1 MKPGWIRSLER
12 LYKRRFPSDR
22 AYSLDQAREIALL
35 SRCINRQIGF
45 LIDRRGKIDKVIV
58 GDANGLIIPELP
70 PVSGRRPRGLRLFH
84 THLGSSPLNQEDLT
98 DMLFLRLDGALVL
111 TVSESGEPRQWQW
124 ASLAADSSDNP
135 YLISPLLPW
144 HDCSCDLVE
153 RLETENIT
161 ARVSENGSRRAFLV
175 SVSSEPRFVQ
185 ERNLKELGE
194 LAKTAGLEVAG
205 EICQRVQTPH
215 PAHILGKGKLAEL
228 EILALNADAEILIFD
243 GELNPAQLNN
253 LAEITRRKVL
263 DRTQLILDIFAG
275 RASSKAGKLQAEL
288 AQLAYNQPRLA
299 GRHKALDR
307 LMGGVGGRGPG
318 ESKLETDRR
327 KIRERMTFLKRELE
341 KIRKR
346 RASARAARERN
357 GIPVCSLVGYTNAG
371 KSTLLNILT
380 SSSIYTADLHFATLD
395 PTTRRLRFPRER
407 SIVLSDTVGFVRNLP
422 RELIDAFRATL
433 EELDVADLL
442 LLVADAAD
450 DEAFL
455 RIEAV
460 KATLEELSL
469 DRKKTILVFNKV
481 DLLSREQRGA
491 LSEEFPDAVFVSA
504 KSGESLE
511 ILLNR
516 IEAELFGKEDGH
528 E

>member
-1 MKPGWIRSLER
+1 M
-12 LYKRRFPSDR
+12 
-22 AYSLDQAREIALL
+22 
-35 SRCINRQIGF
+35 
-45 LIDRRGKIDKVIV
+45 VIV

-70 PVSGRRPRGLRLFH
+70 PVAGRKLRGLRLLH
-84 THLGSSPLNQEDLT
+84 TRLGSSLLNQEDLT
-98 DMLFLRLDGALVL
+98 DMLFLRLDGVIVL
-111 TVSESGEPRQWQW
+111 TVSELGEPEKWQW
-124 ASLAADSSDNP
+124 ASLAADSSDSP
-135 YLISPLLPW
+135 YLLSSSLPW
-144 HDCSCDLVE
+144 HENSCELVE
-153 RLETENIT
+153 RLETENI
-161 ARVSENGSRRAFLV
+161 AAPVSKNGARRAFLV
-175 SVSSEPRFVQ
+175 SVSNEPRFVQ

-194 LAKTAGLEVAG
+194 LAKTAGLEVGG
-205 EICQRVQTPH
+205 ELCQRVQTPH
-215 PAHILGKGKLAEL
+215 PSYILGKGKLAEL

-288 AQLAYNQPRLA
+288 AQLAYNQPRLT

-318 ESKLETDRR
+318 ESRLETDRR
-327 KIRERMTFLKRELE
+327 KIRDRMTFLKRELD

-380 SSSIYTADLHFATLD
+380 SSSIYTADSHFASLD
-395 PTTRRLRFPRER
+395 PTTRRLRFPKER
-407 SIVLSDTVGFVRNLP
+407 SIVLSDTVGFIRNLP

-433 EELDVADLL
+433 EELDMADLL

-460 KATLEELSL
+460 KATLEELGL
-469 DRKKTILVFNKV
+469 DKKKTILVFNKI
-481 DLLSREQRGA
+481 DLLSMDKKYVLR
-491 LSEEFPDAVFVSA
+491 EEFPDAVFVSA
-504 KSGESLE
+504 KNGESLE

-516 IEAELFGKEDGH
+516 IERELFEPGDDDE
-528 E
+528 